1 MCRGVCTEWKRNK
14 SEQTV
19 RLVCPVCFDSLFEV
33 VKAGKSLHS
42 NPRSNILSVPPVPSL
57 SSLIQKRKG
66 PEGDALNP
74 VDFVHPTAM
83 RRSQSI
89 AGSKQE
95 RRSGVEAN
103 GPTHFIRNMDDRPV
117 RTKQTTNT
125 ELRLELDGTR
135 QAWSDD
141 LARVVSRNNK
151 ELTMPHGVVWE

>member
-1 MCRGVCTEWKRNK
+1 
-14 SEQTV
+14 
-19 RLVCPVCFDSLFEV
+19 
-33 VKAGKSLHS
+33 
-42 NPRSNILSVPPVPSL
+42 
-57 SSLIQKRKG
+57 
-66 PEGDALNP
+66 
-74 VDFVHPTAM
+74 M